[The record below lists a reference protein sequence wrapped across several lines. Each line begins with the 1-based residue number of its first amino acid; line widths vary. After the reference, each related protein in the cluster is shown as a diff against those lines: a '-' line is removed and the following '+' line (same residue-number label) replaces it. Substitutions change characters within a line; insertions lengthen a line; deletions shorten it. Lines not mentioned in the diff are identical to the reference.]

1 MTDRPRLLVVKGK
14 GGIGI
19 EQLCESLS
27 SIADLVVVNVHS
39 GKSPLEADHDRA
51 RAALDG
57 RGALIPV
64 SSYDAAGEV
73 LDALDART
81 IDGVMTGSEFCLMM
95 TAQIAEALG
104 LKHISPEVVARVR
117 DKYAQRAAL
126 RAAGVPCPAFARI
139 AAPEDLDRAI
149 TAVPFPAV
157 IKPDRGAG
165 GFDTYQVNSE
175 DELRRIYETSYAT
188 EKDLG
193 IYGEPEFILEELLVG
208 VRWMD
213 DPRWGDY
220 ASVESFIRD
229 GEVYNFCITDRT
241 PLAKPFR
248 ETGVILPTSLPA
260 ERVDELHACATAA
273 ITALGIDYGAT
284 HTEMKFT
291 ADGPRIIE
299 VNARLGGHLG
309 YIFSEA
315 TDTDIV
321 VELGRLALGEMP
333 RTDFDYKRFSSWF
346 FITPPQT
353 DAPVRASGLD
363 RIAGIPNV
371 RTLTVSTAETFDWHQ
386 GEAGDAGM
394 VTAVAATA
402 KELLA
407 TRQAIMETVTFA

>member
-1 MTDRPRLLVVKGK
+1 MTDKPRLLVIKGK
-14 GGIGI
+14 GGIGV
-19 EQLCESLS
+19 EQLCDSLS
-27 SIADLVVVNVHS
+27 SIADLVLVNVHS

-57 RGALIPV
+57 RGTLIPV
-64 SSYDAAGEV
+64 RSYDAANEV
-73 LDALDART
+73 LDALDSRAV
-81 IDGVMTGSEFCLMM
+81 DGVMTGSEFCLMM
-95 TAQIAEALG
+95 TAQIAQALG
-104 LKHISPEVVARVR
+104 LKHISPDVVARVR
-117 DKYAQRAAL
+117 DKFTQRAAL

-139 AAPEDLDRAI
+139 AKPEDLDQAI
-149 TAVPFPAV
+149 AAVPFPAV
-157 IKPDRGAG
+157 IKPDQGAG
-165 GFDTYQVNSE
+165 GFDTYQVNSV
-175 DELRRIYETSYAT
+175 DELRRTYESSYTT

-208 VRWMD
+208 VQWMD
-213 DPRWGDY
+213 DRRWGDY
-220 ASVESFIRD
+220 ASVESFIKD

-248 ETGVILPTSLPA
+248 ETGVILPTSLPT
-260 ERVDELHACATAA
+260 ERVEALHACATAA

-309 YIFSEA
+309 YIFADA
-315 TDTDIV
+315 TDIDIV
-321 VELGRLALGEMP
+321 VELGRLALGETP
-333 RTDFDYKRFSSWF
+333 VTDFDYKRFSSWF

-353 DAPVRASGLD
+353 DAPVRAYGLD
-363 RIAGIPNV
+363 QIADIANV
-371 RTLTVSTAETFDWHQ
+371 KKLTVSTAETFDWHQ

-402 KELLA
+402 DELLE
-407 TRQAIMETVTFA
+407 TRQTIMETVTFA